1 MLMPLLPVP
10 KYEIRRQ
17 RKLNFNTLLLDARKQ
32 YGQNTFLK
40 FEDETYTYSAMWEIT
55 NRLANGFA
63 KQGIKKGDHVS
74 IILSNRPEFIW
85 SWFALAKIG
94 AIAVTIDNRLKGPL
108 LNHQLKNSE
117 SIAIV
122 TEEKYLS
129 SLVDQGVYELGK
141 CHLIIVSDDKKKEN
155 AESQHVIN
163 FHLLLKE
170 NEIEDHLIEYNL
182 GPGWPLT
189 IVYTSGTTGPAKGV
203 VNPHET
209 FILSGRDI
217 GNAVGMTNK
226 DTLYL
231 FLPLFHANPQ
241 LMGMPALLRKGA
253 VLVLGRKFS
262 ASSFWETVK
271 RYEVTL
277 FTYVGTVLSILDKV
291 TPQQVSTSLRAA
303 YGGGAPKEIWKSL
316 EEKTNAKI
324 IEGYG
329 MAEIGGLAMM
339 NSLDECKIG
348 SVGRPRELYDIRI
361 FDENDQELPEGEI
374 GEIALRPRV
383 AFSIFTSYFN
393 MEKTTLS
400 AMRNLWFHTGD
411 LAKKDS
417 DGFYYFKGRKKNL
430 IRRKGENIS
439 AYDIE
444 NLVQQHPK
452 ILENA
457 VVPIT
462 DPIAGQ
468 EIKLSIVCRQG
479 QKLSI
484 SELDSWLKETLP
496 SHMVPRYL
504 EIRNAF
510 EKTSSE
516 KIKLQVLIDEGTED
530 VWDREKHKIHR

>member
-1 MLMPLLPVP
+1 
-10 KYEIRRQ
+10 
-17 RKLNFNTLLLDARKQ
+17 LNFNSLLLDAWKK
-32 YGQNTFLK
+32 YGQNAFLK
-40 FEDETYTYSAMWEIT
+40 FEDEIYTYAAMWQIT
-55 NRLANGFA
+55 NRLANGFI

-74 IILSNRPEFIW
+74 LILSNRPEFIW

-94 AIAVTIDNRLKGPL
+94 AIAVTIDTRLKGPL

-122 TEEKYLS
+122 SEEKYLS
-129 SLVDQGVYELGK
+129 SLLDQEVFKLGK
-141 CHLIIVSDDKKKEN
+141 CHLIIVSDDKNKKN
-155 AESQHVIN
+155 AEFQNILN
-163 FHLLLKE
+163 FSLLMKE

-182 GPGWPLT
+182 EPGWPLS

-217 GNAVGMTNK
+217 GNAVGMTDK

-241 LMGMPALLRKGA
+241 LMGMPALLRNGA

-291 TPQQVSTSLRAA
+291 TPQQISTSLRAA
-303 YGGGAPKEIWKSL
+303 YGGGAPPEIWKSL
-316 EEKTNAKI
+316 EVKTNAKI

-329 MAEIGGLAMM
+329 MAEIGGFAMM

-348 SVGRPRELYDIRI
+348 SVGKPRKLYEIRI

-374 GEIALRPRV
+374 GEMAVRPRV
-383 AFSIFTSYFN
+383 PFSMFTSYFN

-400 AMRNLWFHTGD
+400 SMTNLWFHTGD

-417 DGFYYFKGRKKNL
+417 DGFYYFKGRKKNM

-452 ILENA
+452 ILESA
-457 VVPIT
+457 VVPIP
-462 DPIAGQ
+462 DPIAVQ

-479 QKLSI
+479 QELSI

-516 KIKLQVLIDEGTED
+516 KIKLQVLIDEGTKD
-530 VWDREKHKIHR
+530 VWDREKHKFNR